1 MSENKDKHISENIK
15 EKENVVKPTHITCNV
30 CGSCYHKVN
39 KTKHVLTKKHKDCEY
54 PWTQKFEIIR

>member
-1 MSENKDKHISENIK
+1 MTENKDKNISENIK
-15 EKENVVKPTHITCNV
+15 EKENVVKPTHMVCYV

-54 PWTQKFEIIR
+54 LWTQKFEIKR